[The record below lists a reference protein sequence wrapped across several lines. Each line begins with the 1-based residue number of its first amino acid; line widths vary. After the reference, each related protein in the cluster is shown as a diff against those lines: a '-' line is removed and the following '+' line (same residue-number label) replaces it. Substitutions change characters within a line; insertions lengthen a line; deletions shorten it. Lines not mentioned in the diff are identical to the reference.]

1 MFIREV
7 GKFLN
12 MQCHISFRDGS
23 ELLKVSE
30 DYSLDGI
37 CKLRVK
43 GQSAY
48 LITNL
53 SKKSVPPEAAEKLKK
68 IGFDETPNAFKI
80 TRDTLDPA
88 FIKLFRELVKIP
100 SVVIDAVFLHEGVRH
115 LVFRFHDTDQE
126 TLSRLL
132 LEKPG
137 LEEFEIRHLGRN
149 VGLNY
154 LLKVECSLVA
164 LYYEISATIPPSSMD
179 ITGDSVITTFGN
191 NWYREVKYLLNE
203 DIQAVYYERSNILN
217 KASPLKEISST
228 DKIYE
233 MTFQNP
239 LVSHIFARTTDDKI
253 SLLGMQHRMV
263 GREFLMG
270 MLVPEIVAPDFQQVL
285 SDVYAKYKEWNIVL
299 SSAATLR
306 EALS

>member
-154 LLKVECSLVA
+154 LL
-164 LYYEISATIPPSSMD
+164 
-179 ITGDSVITTFGN
+179 
-191 NWYREVKYLLNE
+191 
-203 DIQAVYYERSNILN
+203 
-217 KASPLKEISST
+217 
-228 DKIYE
+228 
-233 MTFQNP
+233 
-239 LVSHIFARTTDDKI
+239 
-253 SLLGMQHRMV
+253 
-263 GREFLMG
+263 
-270 MLVPEIVAPDFQQVL
+270 
-285 SDVYAKYKEWNIVL
+285 
-299 SSAATLR
+299 
-306 EALS
+306 